1 MRAADNPFTPGSGLL
16 PPALVGRDA
25 DLEAL
30 DIMIDRVHNG
40 LPNRGMVL
48 TGLRGVGKTVLLNE
62 MQRRTEEAGWFVVK
76 AEARADTAGAATLRR
91 NVARSMVAQARAL
104 AVRSPRERI
113 QRALQAVQSFSV
125 SLGMNGVDL
134 GVTRQHGRADSKDL
148 EIDLPELVE
157 DVCTALDGT
166 ALALFLDEMQD
177 VDAEM
182 MGALLYTQHEA
193 GQRGWPFYVIGAGL
207 PPLPGI
213 LAEIRSYAERLFDYR
228 QMGKLIDPDDA
239 RALVDPV
246 TTRKAWFTS
255 ESLGILREAAGG
267 YPYFL
272 QEYGRAV
279 WETAPGPE
287 ITATDAHLAVALG
300 RERLDSGFFASR
312 WSRAT
317 PSERRLLVAMA
328 EDGDGPSATG
338 TVAQRLGLRTTSLGP
353 ARAALIS
360 KGLIYAPEHGLM
372 AYTVPGMA
380 DYVRR
385 NREDA

>member
-1 MRAADNPFTPGSGLL
+1 MRAAENPFTPGSGLL

-25 DLEAL
+25 DVEAL
-30 DIMIDRVHNG
+30 DLMIERVHNG

-62 MQRRTEEAGWFVVK
+62 MQRRTEDAGWFVVK
-76 AEARADTAGAATLRR
+76 AEARADASGAATLRR
-91 NVARSMVAQARAL
+91 NLARSMVAQARAL
-104 AVRSPRERI
+104 AIRSPREKIR
-113 QRALQAVQSFSV
+113 RALQSVQSFSV

-134 GVTRQHGRADSKDL
+134 DVAMQRGRADSKDL

-193 GQRGWPFYVIGAGL
+193 GQRGWPFYIIGAGL

-228 QMGKLIDPDDA
+228 QIGRLTDPDDA

-246 TTRKAWFTS
+246 TTRNAWFNA
-255 ESLGILREAAGG
+255 ESLGILRDAAGG

-287 ITATDAHLAVALG
+287 ITATDAHLAVSLG
-300 RERLDSGFFASR
+300 RERLDAGFFASR

-328 EDGDGPSATG
+328 EDGEGPSTTG
-338 TVAQRLGLRTTSLGP
+338 NLAQRLGMRTTSLGP

-380 DYVRR
+380 DYVNRH
-385 NREDA
+385 REDA